1 MAKIADFKSN
11 IQSKIQ
17 QDINEKQKQIAASSA
32 AAKAGSTETPTVTD
46 TPKVAQT
53 AKSVQSIP
61 KVSIT
66 PVSITSTPTNTTNT
80 TSVPDL
86 LSAKTT
92 PALRKAETPDL
103 LSKQTEEKE
112 LVNNPIPWSIIASAN
127 ATWGN
132 VAETV
137 NNAVG
142 SQFTDW
148 FNEITNK
155 SEQDSQY
162 YANKL
167 ANSWIGNF
175 GGAVLDLGKDVL
187 GYTSSALW
195 YYSNKALD
203 TIAKS
208 LWAQDTKITEERNK
222 YWEEKFTPE
231 QRKQVKETIWAYWI
245 DAMRFIN
252 DSEYYVAKLADVIE
266 TSLWGKW
273 WFTEAFQQQQWEF
286 WDIYW
291 EQRDL
296 ESTAAYEND
305 LKAQEVGNDVRDY
318 IYDLTNS
325 EDFAD
330 LIWGAAWHILA
341 NLRDPKLV
349 AWMLWYMTPALILQS
364 ATWWWFWGNTLIW
377 APSQS
382 ASVYKDYSQDPDIVA
397 KNSDNAIFWE
407 STAVWIVLSMVE
419 SFWDALWDMPWAKAM
434 SRDIRK
440 MFTKSL
446 RKNVTK
452 WLTKEIEEAIDKNVI
467 DSLKKPVLNAIS
479 KWFRWG
485 FWEWVEEVTQESLQT
500 ESARLLGSKRE
511 HLTLQQLLTI
521 WWTARWVGGITQWV
535 WTVINIKQNQDLR
548 KEYDN
553 FSKALDEIAPWINEE
568 TKQAFFSAMITSQQ
582 NDASLSEKRVEK
594 YETQVTELYNQISEL
609 EQQQETTTDE
619 NTKKEIS
626 TKIEW
631 LNNQITE
638 IDKKINQW
646 RRTEEEIN
654 KYIEEYNAKM
664 EEEEL
669 ENLNNEINK
678 EQQLPKEV
686 GWENLSEQTMW
697 SIDQWEVSQGT
708 WNPSESKQSFDKSI
722 QQITNWTEYWNTDFA
737 KNYAYAT
744 SWKYMLWD
752 TKQNQKLINKVQSL
766 LSWVGIKIR
775 FGDNLQWWT
784 RWLYDSW
791 IVYYKKWNKELTLY
805 WHEVFHAMMDVINNG
820 KLDDAQMQTEL
831 QDILNQAIEEVKK
844 QFWIDGYKSWKEL
857 EYANKFAEEWLANSF
872 WEYLANR
879 EINWPKTFVQ
889 KIIDFFNQILDLFRW
904 NKKISLNKELKK
916 AFDKIASWEVTG
928 RRWIPTMVS
937 MPSAS
942 PIESSTD
949 ITQDA
954 MRDVNEEWYEN
965 LVKENQQQTEQ
976 QQELW
981 EHYEDILEAW
991 KESENDNNIEEIS
1004 NEAEIIKDVQW
1015 VQTTPQTIRDA
1026 FWKDLKKQKKAF
1038 SLMKT
1043 EAWQAFRD
1051 MFSPAISRIYNI
1063 SPRVAWRLVQMEW
1076 KRDIN
1081 VARYR
1086 DRAKP
1091 FVEAV
1096 SKLSAKD
1103 KLEVKKALLD
1113 YWALAS
1119 EQENIEQYKK
1129 DEVAKLK
1136 ETLNKYGITD
1146 DMFNEVVW
1154 VLTELWQKY
1163 KDAWLSITL
1172 TDMYFP
1178 RTVTDYEGLSQ
1189 YIAEKTWVEWKER
1202 ETLLNRIAKI
1212 RRNEQLTEEEKEK
1225 SIRRL
1230 LTVDYHEPWTTSK
1243 YWKERKLWKLSDWW
1257 EWIYQFYADP
1267 MESLDSYIVNM
1278 ENAIQRQLF
1287 LWWLQE
1293 DAGLKWENVSFTEIV
1308 EWLVDEGKIS
1318 NDDLEELKKTVL
1330 AVLNKKPSPKIV
1342 RTLKDATYIMTL
1354 TNFLSAINQLDDLW
1368 MAIIK
1373 NKNWLKHVVKA
1384 IFWKANIKYTDL
1396 WLEDSYEM
1404 FRGQGKITNRL
1415 FQKSFFSTF
1424 DRLGKTSFV
1433 NAAWDSLI
1441 AQAKKNKDW
1450 TDTRSRINLRN
1461 RLVEMYWE
1469 ETAEHMMEK
1478 IDSGNYMTNWQIDID
1493 ILVDLLYQ
1501 LWSTQPIFTSAMP
1514 TVYLNNPWIRLCYAL
1529 QSFTIKR
1536 IDLLVQWTKQ
1546 VYKNNGWWAGW
1557 AVVAWAWLMWVSAFL
1572 AMFWVAI
1579 WDLQDWLKD
1588 EEEETALWK
1597 LLNEGID
1604 EALKEVWNEW
1614 KSSWLKIWNLSL
1626 YDKKTY
1632 NREWLWWLIMS
1643 KVKPPMIWIWKN
1655 FVDAITEHN
1664 ADEATDLIQYIPII
1678 WKLLYY
1684 RYFDDIAEA
1693 TGKSDDWYI
1702 WREDSFSWRDDDN
1715 FTWRDDK
1722 WFTWRE

>member
-1 MAKIADFKSN
+1 MAKVANLKSD

-32 AAKAGSTETPTVTD
+32 ATKSGSTETPTVTD
-46 TPKVAQT
+46 TPKVTQT
-53 AKSVQSIP
+53 AKAVPSVTRPEIAP
-61 KVSIT
+61 VTIT
-66 PVSITSTPTNTTNT
+66 QTTTPTVNAK
-80 TSVPDL
+80 DL
-86 LSAKTT
+86 LWSKSTT
-92 PALRKAETPDL
+92 TLKKAETPDL
-103 LSKQTEEKE
+103 LSTTSERKDITKSVLSLNLVRAANQQWWVAKDAVDKTLTEQFSYWLNEKPKE
-112 LVNNPIPWSIIASAN
+112 ITEKAWDLFQKTWDTIEDPVRKFWIWFESIIN
-127 ATWGN
+127 
-132 VAETV
+132 
-137 NNAVG
+137 
-142 SQFTDW
+142 
-148 FNEITNK
+148 
-155 SEQDSQY
+155 
-162 YANKL
+162 
-167 ANSWIGNF
+167 
-175 GGAVLDLGKDVL
+175 
-187 GYTSSALW
+187 
-195 YYSNKALD
+195 D
-203 TIAKS
+203 T
-208 LWAQDTKITEERNK
+208 
-222 YWEEKFTPE
+222 
-231 QRKQVKETIWAYWI
+231 
-245 DAMRFIN
+245 
-252 DSEYYVAKLADVIE
+252 EYYVAKYADVIE
-266 TSLWGKW
+266 TTLWGKGG
-273 WFTEAFQQQQWEF
+273 FAQAFQEQQGNY
-286 WDIYW
+286 WDTYTKEHEI
-291 EQRDL
+291 
-296 ESTAAYEND
+296 ESSRLYDED
-305 LKAQEVGNDVRDY
+305 QKAQELSSNVSNWLYKV
-318 IYDLTNS
+318 TKNEEFS
-325 EDFAD
+325 
-330 LIWGAAWHILA
+330 
-341 NLRDPKLV
+341 N
-349 AWMLWYMTPALILQS
+349 MLWNVTWRIYANVKDPEQVAYTVWYMMPALIMWW
-364 ATWWWFWGNTLIW
+364 ATWGWFWANTAIR

-382 ASVYKDYSQDPDIVA
+382 ALVYKDFAEDPELSA
-397 KNSDNAIFWE
+397 NFTDNQLFAISTWFWL
-407 STAVWIVLSMVE
+407 VLSMVE
-419 SFWDALWDMPWAKAM
+419 SFWDALWDMPWAKNM
-434 SRDIRK
+434 SNSIRGFLARTIRK
-440 MFTKSL
+440 ETSKALSKEMMNAVD
-446 RKNVTK
+446 KN
-452 WLTKEIEEAIDKNVI
+452 LIKEI
-467 DSLKKPVLNAIS
+467 KKPVLNAI
-479 KWFRWG
+479 KKRFLWG
-485 FWEWVEEVTQESLQT
+485 IWEWIEEMTQETIQT
-500 ESARLLGSKRE
+500 EGAIALGSKRE
-511 HLTLQQLLTI
+511 HMTLEQLLTI
-521 WWTARWVGGITQWV
+521 GWTAMWIWWITQTPWAA
-535 WTVINIKQNQDLR
+535 INIKQNQDLR
-548 KEYDN
+548 KQYED
-553 FSKALDEIAPWINEE
+553 FSRALDKLAPWINEE

-582 NDASLSEKRVEK
+582 NDANLSDMQIEK
-594 YETQVTELYNQISEL
+594 YEEQTSELYNQISEL
-609 EQQQETTTDE
+609 EKQLEATTDE
-619 NTKKEIS
+619 NTKTSIKDRIS
-626 TKIEW
+626 N
-631 LNNQITE
+631 LNNQVKE
-638 IDKKINQW
+638 IDSKINQW
-646 RRTEEEIN
+646 SNTREEIN
-654 KYIEEYNAKM
+654 KFLEEYNQDK
-664 EEEEL
+664 EL
-669 ENLNNEINK
+669 EEKTAQK
-678 EQQLPKEV
+678 EVQLPAEEW
-686 GWENLSEQTMW
+686 GENLSEQTMW
-697 SIDQWEVSQGT
+697 SIYQWEVSQGT

-820 KLDDAQMQTEL
+820 KLDDVQMQKEL

-904 NKKISLNKELKK
+904 NKKTSLNKELKK

-942 PIESSTD
+942 PIEESTD
-949 ITQDA
+949 ITQEA
-954 MRDVNEEWYEN
+954 MANVNEEWYEN
-965 LVKENQQQTEQ
+965 LVKENQLQKEQ

-981 EHYEDILEAW
+981 EHYEDMLEAW

-1076 KRDIN
+1076 KRDVN

-1086 DRAKP
+1086 DRARP

-1154 VLTELWQKY
+1154 VLTELWQTY
-1163 KDAWLSITL
+1163 KNAWLSITL

-1178 RTVTDYEGLSQ
+1178 RTVTDYEWLSQ
-1189 YIAEKTWVEWKER
+1189 YIAEKTWTEWKER
-1202 ETLLNRIAKI
+1202 ENLVNRIAKI
-1212 RRNEQLTEEEKEK
+1212 RRNENLTEEEKEK
-1225 SIRRL
+1225 QIRHI
-1230 LTVDYHEPWTTSK
+1230 LTSDYKTPWTTSK
-1243 YWKERKLWKLSDWW
+1243 YWKERKMWKLSDWW

-1373 NKNWLKHVVKA
+1373 SKNWLKHVVKA
-1384 IFWKANIKYTDL
+1384 IFWKAWIKYDEL

-1441 AQAKKNKDW
+1441 SQAKKNKDW
-1450 TDTRSRINLRN
+1450 TDTKSRINLRN

-1557 AVVAWAWLMWVSAFL
+1557 AVVAWVWLMWVSSFL

-1597 LLNEGID
+1597 LLNEWID

-1693 TGKSDDWYI
+1693 TGKSDDGYI
-1702 WREDSFSWRDDDN
+1702 RREDGFSWRDDN
-1715 FTWRDDK
+1715 SFTWRDDS
-1722 WFTWRE
+1722 WFTRRE